1 MDNTNKSFDDE
12 NYSISWIRLFI
23 QGLILLGLGVTLAIS
38 SVMDTEAIIMSA
50 RGFSWLPAAGFIIFI
65 LGLQEIVD
73 AFITKI
79 PREFLQNLQVG
90 ILDAAVGGL
99 IVFSVSDT
107 PQRLSLM
114 IAAFLIVRGAVR
126 IVLAQVLNLPN
137 AVLTSF
143 FGIAAIAFGF
153 LISFEWPT
161 DQGWFLSL
169 CLTVEIAFRGWA
181 MMMFGLWVRKRQ
193 KQHIT

>member
-1 MDNTNKSFDDE
+1 MDKITKSFDDD

-23 QGLILLGLGVTLAIS
+23 QGLILLGLGITFAIS
-38 SVMDTEAIIMSA
+38 SVMNTDAVIMSA
-50 RGFSWLPAAGFIIFI
+50 REFSWLPAAGLIIFV
-65 LGLQEIVD
+65 LGLQEILD
-73 AFITKI
+73 AVITKI

-90 ILDAAVGGL
+90 ILDAAIGGL
-99 IVFSVSDT
+99 IVFSVSDA

-114 IAAFLIVRGAVR
+114 IAAFLIVRGTVR
-126 IVLAQVLNLPN
+126 IVLAQALSLPN
-137 AVLTSF
+137 VVLTSF
-143 FGIAAIAFGF
+143 FGIVAIVFGF

-193 KQHIT
+193 KQQIT

>member
-1 MDNTNKSFDDE
+1 MDNTNKSFEDE
-12 NYSISWIRLFI
+12 SYSISWIRLFI
-23 QGLILLGLGVTLAIS
+23 QGLILLGVGITFAIS
-38 SVMDTEAIIMSA
+38 SVMNTDAVIMSA
-50 RGFSWLPAAGFIIFI
+50 REFSWLPAAGLIIFI
-65 LGLQEIVD
+65 LGLQEILD

-99 IVFSVSDT
+99 IVFSVSDS

-114 IAAFLIVRGAVR
+114 IAAFLIVRGTVR
-126 IVLAQVLNLPN
+126 IVLAQALNLPN

-143 FGIAAIAFGF
+143 FGVVSITFGF

-181 MMMFGLWVRKRQ
+181 MMMFGFWVRKRQ
-193 KQHIT
+193 KQQLS

>member
-1 MDNTNKSFDDE
+1 MDKTNKSFEEE
-12 NYSISWIRLFI
+12 NYSISWIRFFI
-23 QGLILLGLGVTLAIS
+23 QGMILLGLGITFAIS
-38 SVMDTEAIIMSA
+38 SVMNTDAVIMSA
-50 RGFSWLPAAGFIIFI
+50 REFSWLPAAGLIIFV
-65 LGLQEIVD
+65 LGLQEILD

-90 ILDAAVGGL
+90 ILDAVVGGL
-99 IVFSVSDT
+99 IIFSVSGP

-126 IVLAQVLNLPN
+126 IILVQALHLPN

-143 FGIAAIAFGF
+143 FGIIAILLGL
-153 LISFEWPT
+153 LISVEWPT

-181 MMMFGLWVRKRQ
+181 MIMFGLWVRKNHR
-193 KQHIT
+193 H

>member
-1 MDNTNKSFDDE
+1 MDKTNKSFEEE
-12 NYSISWIRLFI
+12 NYSISWIRFFI
-23 QGLILLGLGVTLAIS
+23 QGMILLGLGITFAIS
-38 SVMDTEAIIMSA
+38 SIMNTDAVIMSA
-50 RGFSWLPAAGFIIFI
+50 REFSWLPAAGLIIFV
-65 LGLQEIVD
+65 LGLQEILD

-90 ILDAAVGGL
+90 ILDAVVGGL
-99 IVFSVSDT
+99 IIFSVSGP

-126 IVLAQVLNLPN
+126 IILVQALHLPN

-143 FGIAAIAFGF
+143 FGIIAILLGL
-153 LISFEWPT
+153 LISVEWPT

-181 MMMFGLWVRKRQ
+181 MIMFGLWVRKNHR
-193 KQHIT
+193 H

>member
-1 MDNTNKSFDDE
+1 MDKTNKSFEEE
-12 NYSISWIRLFI
+12 NYSISWIRFFI
-23 QGLILLGLGVTLAIS
+23 QGMILLGLGITFAIS
-38 SVMDTEAIIMSA
+38 SVMNTDAVIMSA
-50 RGFSWLPAAGFIIFI
+50 REFSWLPAAGLIIFV
-65 LGLQEIVD
+65 LGLQEILD

-90 ILDAAVGGL
+90 ILDAVVGGL
-99 IVFSVSDT
+99 IIFSVSGP

-126 IVLAQVLNLPN
+126 IILVQALHLPN

-143 FGIAAIAFGF
+143 FGIIAILLGL
-153 LISFEWPT
+153 LISIEWPT

-181 MMMFGLWVRKRQ
+181 MIMFGLWVREN
-193 KQHIT
+193 HCH